1 MKTDEA
7 SYTWMAWM
15 KGLYKRK
22 KEWGVRCY
30 VWFWYLQ
37 PILHISN
44 VPEADQTLGLNF
56 PSFWLFVGILSYA
69 QTLWFSFS
77 YWHNENY
84 MVKIIQL
91 YYGKE
96 LMFFKHREIL
106 QMWLRSAWYNGY
118 HVHFL
123 CSSKR
128 KKHYPSFNHKH
139 RIIKL
144 AMWIYN
150 FCQKKW
156 RKHSKSFI
164 CFNEFQNQLLAPYFL
179 INPRILIWI
188 HLLIVIFKHSFMRS
202 GKFISNL
209 QYFFT
214 KPNVVTNESL
224 SSCFLLCDF

>member
-30 VWFWYLQ
+30 VWFWFLQ

-56 PSFWLFVGILSYA
+56 PSFWLFIGILSHA

-77 YWHNENY
+77 YWYNENY
-84 MVKIIQL
+84 MVEIIQL

-128 KKHYPSFNHKH
+128 KKHYPSTES
-139 RIIKL
+139 L
-144 AMWIYN
+144 
-150 FCQKKW
+150 
-156 RKHSKSFI
+156 
-164 CFNEFQNQLLAPYFL
+164 
-179 INPRILIWI
+179 
-188 HLLIVIFKHSFMRS
+188 
-202 GKFISNL
+202 NL
-209 QYFFT
+209 QCGFIISAKKKYEENI
-214 KPNVVTNESL
+214 PSL
-224 SSCFLLCDF
+224 SFVLMNFRTSYWHPIFLSIQGF